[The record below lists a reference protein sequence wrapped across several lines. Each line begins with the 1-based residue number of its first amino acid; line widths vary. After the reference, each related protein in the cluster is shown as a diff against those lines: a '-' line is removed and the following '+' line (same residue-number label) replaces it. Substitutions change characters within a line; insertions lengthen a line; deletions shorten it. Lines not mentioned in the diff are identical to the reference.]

1 MLGSR
6 PSRPSQ
12 LGVIAAG
19 HPLTAKVGADIL
31 RQGGNAIDAALAAM
45 LAAFAC
51 EPLLTALGAGGY
63 MLIAQPDRAPAL
75 LDFFVEAPG
84 RGSAAG
90 KRAELIPISVSF
102 GDAIQV
108 FNIGA
113 ASVGTFGMP
122 AGICSASERFGE
134 IPLAELVKPAASLA
148 RRGVQITPRQAYVF
162 DIL

>member
-6 PSRPSQ
+6 PSKPSQ

-19 HPLTAKVGADIL
+19 HPETATVGAGVL
-31 RQGGNAIDAALAAM
+31 REGGNAVDAALAAM

-63 MLIAQPDRAPAL
+63 MLIAQQGRAPVL

-84 RGSAAG
+84 RGVPPG
-90 KRAELIPISVSF
+90 KRAELVPISVSF

-113 ASVGTFGMP
+113 ASVGTFGVP
-122 AGICSASERFGE
+122 AGICSAS
-134 IPLAELVKPAASLA
+134 
-148 RRGVQITPRQAYVF
+148 
-162 DIL
+162 